1 MNGTFTQQRC
11 HDRQTADAS
20 LTPFAMCDEETV
32 VRRGADMILSRL
44 LQDPPIDHPIHRVPR
59 EELLHKITQGP
70 DDNGFIDFGHGF
82 MISID
87 EMKKS
92 DGPLQVCMISGL
104 KTHAD
109 LNNRAVR
116 VLSVVDPRKRVLC
129 ETMTS
134 MQRISVKLDNL
145 IRIKNLKSLG
155 ELPFS
160 AMSKEERA
168 EVESFMTNEMSC
180 RL

>member
-1 MNGTFTQQRC
+1 
-11 HDRQTADAS
+11 
-20 LTPFAMCDEETV
+20 
-32 VRRGADMILSRL
+32 
-44 LQDPPIDHPIHRVPR
+44 
-59 EELLHKITQGP
+59 
-70 DDNGFIDFGHGF
+70 

-92 DGPLQVCMISGL
+92 DGPLQVCMVSGL
-104 KTHAD
+104 KTHTD

-116 VLSVVDPRKRVLC
+116 VLSVVDPHKRVLC

-134 MQRISVKLDNL
+134 MQRIGVKLDNL
-145 IRIKNLKSLG
+145 IRIQNLKSLG

-160 AMSKEERA
+160 AMSEEERA